1 MPNSGVL
8 NSNGADCYSTFVF
21 ILRMTSQK
29 VDLEWRSIFYNNKK
43 TKMMSSSLILTTVN
57 QNNSLGS
64 IFLAFQVSW
73 RSNIL
78 RIINICN
85 PKIVSITSGK
95 WSFTPSPPP
104 PHPHPHPKKIKWHQ
118 GKKEFPAYL
127 QRSHKKKLNAPKHLY
142 LLCQMHYKLCKLRL
156 IYWDI
161 QQSKQIKRTSWSL
174 YYVCCNNRTL
184 SVRLQELFIFN
195 NI

>member
-1 MPNSGVL
+1 
-8 NSNGADCYSTFVF
+8 
-21 ILRMTSQK
+21 MTSQK

-64 IFLAFQVSW
+64 IFLAFQVSC

-85 PKIVSITSGK
+85 PKILLHPENDHSPLPLPHLTL
-95 WSFTPSPPP
+95 TPS
-104 PHPHPHPKKIKWHQ
+104 KKIKWHQ
-118 GKKEFPAYL
+118 GKKGFPAYL

-174 YYVCCNNRTL
+174 YYVCCKKKQQQPDPFCKTARVVHL
-184 SVRLQELFIFN
+184 
-195 NI
+195 